1 MKKGSSILAA
11 VGVAI
16 SCASPVFLAVQAE
29 ARAPEDCALAWGQA
43 VRSYLTQNRTKGPED
58 EVFKAACEI
67 EGRGDKAAARIEADL
82 IGTKALAKL
91 DPRGCT
97 RFLEIY
103 VEAQRPNEICQAAV
117 QGRDDEALRKM
128 IAGAVPPPKSR

>member
-11 VGVAI
+11 VGMAI
-16 SCASPVFLAVQAE
+16 SCAGPVFLAVSAE

-58 EVFKAACEI
+58 EVFKPACEI
-67 EGRGDKAAARIEADL
+67 EARGDKAGARIEAVL

-91 DPRGCT
+91 DPRGCA
-97 RFLEIY
+97 RFLEVY
-103 VEAQRPNEICQAAV
+103 VEASGPNEICQAAV
-117 QGRDDEALRKM
+117 QGQDDEALRKK
-128 IAGAVPPPKSR
+128 IASAVPPKKR